1 MIRATG
7 TPPVKRTHYNT
18 DTSLRGDSN
27 YRTHQHKRIRHA
39 VIGGVIMCTAVATL
53 LEVMQTER
61 SSPVNLSASSRS
73 LFKDETSDFSNSDEI
88 LMYQTSYH
96 DNVLEPMQLMP
107 TIAWT
112 QMDNSDT
119 EQKSRVVVDANIRHQ
134 EILGFGGAFTEAA
147 SMLYGK
153 LPQEKKDEILK
164 LLFGPDGLHFH
175 LNRVPIGSCDFSVSS
190 YSFNNVSG
198 DVEMKHF
205 DTGVVRDT
213 EWIIPF
219 IKDAMNMNPSIHLFA
234 SPWSPPPWMKQSQA
248 GYIADFNGSAKP
260 NGLNPDYRSAWANYL
275 VAWIRAYANK
285 GIKFWGMTLQNEP
298 LFAAPWEACA
308 YVAETQA
315 DFLVNYLGP
324 LMRNNFPDLNLM
336 IYDHN
341 LDYLLDWVVKVFRF
355 PGAKAFV
362 NAIAAHWYTSDT
374 KLDGAMY
381 LDRLNDTYHAA
392 DGRMLLFSESCNCPG
407 VARGSEAWYR
417 AHRYAHSIHTVL
429 YYNWQGWVDWNLML
443 NEKGGPNHAG
453 NLCDAP
459 IIVSEADNDFYIQ
472 PLYYALKHYSKFI
485 SPKSVRVKAI
495 MQAQFKNPGMPQL
508 ITGYSVVLNFC
519 DKSSRQAIERTA
531 DDKLQIT
538 DTDMCIE
545 SINRDDQ
552 GFQVE
557 LVSCKESRHPW
568 TFDGDFIKSDGQCLS
583 LNHGSIEND
592 VRLMM
597 SRCEKADASYQR
609 WYFEN
614 GNMRSFASVPE
625 EAQCV
630 TAGWAFLRATA
641 FQRPDEKIVLV
652 IINANTEEATLTLQ
666 YQDKMAQ
673 VSVPASA
680 FQTLVWK

>member
-1 MIRATG
+1 MTRATSAAHVRR
-7 TPPVKRTHYNT
+7 TPYST
-18 DTSLRGDSN
+18 DMLPCKDLD
-27 YRTHQHKRIRHA
+27 YRTHQHKHIRHA
-39 VIGGVIMCTAVATL
+39 ILAGLVVCTAFASL
-53 LEVMQTER
+53 LDMLQTER
-61 SSPVNLSASSRS
+61 EPSVDPSTSWRS
-73 LFKDETSDFSNSDEI
+73 LSVSDVSGSDEI
-88 LMYQTSYH
+88 LTYQTSFHY
-96 DNVLEPMQLMP
+96 NTLEPMQSMP
-107 TIAWT
+107 TIQWT
-112 QMDNSDT
+112 QMDTSEA
-119 EQKSRVVVDANIRHQ
+119 EQSSRIVVDPEVQYQ

-147 SMLYGK
+147 SVLYAN

-164 LLFGPDGLHFH
+164 LLFGEDGLHFH
-175 LNRVPIGSCDFSVSS
+175 LNRVPIGSCDFSISS

-198 DVEMKHF
+198 DVEMKYF

-213 EWIIPF
+213 TSIIPF
-219 IKDAMNMNPSIHLFA
+219 IKDALSMNPSLQLFA
-234 SPWSPPPWMKQSQA
+234 SPWSPPPWMKLSQ
-248 GYIADFNGSAKP
+248 GSYIADFNGSAIP

-275 VAWIRAYANK
+275 VAYIRAYANK

-324 LMRNNFPDLNLM
+324 LMRDNFPDLNLM

-341 LDYLLDWVVKVFRF
+341 LDYLYDWVVRVFRF

-407 VARGSEAWYR
+407 VAQGSEAWYR

-443 NEKGGPNHAG
+443 NEMGGPNHAG
-453 NLCDAP
+453 NFCDAP
-459 IIVSEADNDFYIQ
+459 IIVLEDENDYQIQ
-472 PLYYALKHYSKFI
+472 PLYYALKHYSQFLP
-485 SPKSVRVKAI
+485 PKSIRIKAI
-495 MQAQFKNPGMPQL
+495 VQPQYKKPGLAQL
-508 ITGYSVVLNFC
+508 IPGYSVVLNNC
-519 DKSSRQAIERTA
+519 DESSRQFVERTTENKLHIA
-531 DDKLQIT
+531 GTDK
-538 DTDMCIE
+538 CIE
-545 SINRDDQ
+545 ALDRNEQ

-557 LVSCKESRHPW
+557 LVTCKETKNPW
-568 TFDGDFIKSDGQCLS
+568 TFDGDRIKANNQCLS

-592 VRLMM
+592 VRLVMLH
-597 SRCEKADASYQR
+597 CETDASYQR
-609 WYFEN
+609 WYFTN

-625 EAQCV
+625 QVQCV

-641 FQRPDEKIVLV
+641 FQRPDKKIVLV
-652 IINANTEEATLTLQ
+652 IINANTEEATVALQ
-666 YQDKMAQ
+666 YQGKTAQ
-673 VSVPASA
+673 LRVPASA
-680 FQTLVWK
+680 FQTLVWN